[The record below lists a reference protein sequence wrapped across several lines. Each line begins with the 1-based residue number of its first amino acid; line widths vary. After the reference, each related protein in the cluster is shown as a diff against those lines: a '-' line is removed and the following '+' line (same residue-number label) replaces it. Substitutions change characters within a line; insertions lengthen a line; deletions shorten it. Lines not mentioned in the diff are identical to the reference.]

1 MPTYEY
7 RCDANGRTVEVSH
20 AMSTTLTTW
29 GDLADAAGIE
39 PGDTPADT
47 PIERVI
53 SLANIGTSGGTA
65 GSPPPHSCGPGCC
78 MHQ

>member
-7 RCDANGRTVEVSH
+7 RCDANDRTVEVSH

-29 GDLADAAGIE
+29 GDLTDAAGIE
-39 PGDTPADT
+39 PGDTPADA

-53 SLANIGTSGGTA
+53 SLANIGTSGSAST
-65 GSPPPHSCGPGCC
+65 PPPHSCGPGCC